1 MARELTDQ
9 EIDVIINENEVLS
22 QVRDMYAAVGD
33 LHKIDV
39 LRNQTRKGL
48 KKYGHTVDFAQ
59 KTVDEWSKH
68 ELEEIVDRDVYRTC
82 GILREHL
89 EWQRDRKY
97 QHAKEHMANELL
109 KIKPEDRASV
119 LQTLADKY
127 VRK

>member
-1 MARELTDQ
+1 MMRELTNQ
-9 EIDVIINENEVLS
+9 EIDVFIDENEALS

-59 KTVDEWSKH
+59 KTVDEWAKH
-68 ELEEIVDRDVYRTC
+68 EIEEIVDRDVYRTC

-89 EWQRDRKY
+89 EWQRDRKH
-97 QHAKEHMANELL
+97 QQAKERMADELL
-109 KIKPEDRASV
+109 KVKPEDRASV
-119 LQTLADKY
+119 LQALADKY